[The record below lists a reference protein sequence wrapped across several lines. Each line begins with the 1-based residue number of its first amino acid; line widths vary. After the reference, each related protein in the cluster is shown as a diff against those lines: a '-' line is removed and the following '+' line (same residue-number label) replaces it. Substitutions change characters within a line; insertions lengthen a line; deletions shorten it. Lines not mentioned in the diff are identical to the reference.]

1 MQRNM
6 KQKIPNRIL
15 LFLLINIVVLI
26 TIVINGS
33 IYVSAAD
40 NNDVS
45 IDKVNY
51 QIDINDA
58 FDGSSVIIVLNRQIS
73 GINKVHNNLF
83 KDIEY
88 TVIEDLSIVTDES
101 SIADVDNFEQILKI
115 TLLENSKQNVLNVIE
130 KLSQIEGVK
139 YAGPNRIFK
148 VGRTPNDPLYTH
160 LTTPE
165 FG

>member
-6 KQKIPNRIL
+6 KHKIPNRIL

-26 TIVINGS
+26 TLVINGS

-40 NNDVS
+40 NNYVS

-51 QIDINDA
+51 QVDINDD

-83 KDIEY
+83 KDIKY
-88 TVIEDLSIVTDES
+88 KVIEDLSIVTDES
-101 SIADVDNFEQILKI
+101 SIAE
-115 TLLENSKQNVLNVIE
+115 LLI
-130 KLSQIEGVK
+130 
-139 YAGPNRIFK
+139 
-148 VGRTPNDPLYTH
+148 
-160 LTTPE
+160 
-165 FG
+165 